1 MIDLTSALNHSASLI
16 LKFVSLYINTN
27 GVDAV
32 LVTEFL
38 GGGDLCERTSAKDY
52 VLTEQKCRNIV
63 RQVG

>member
-1 MIDLTSALNHSASLI
+1 MNLFTSLI
-16 LKFVSLYINTN
+16 LKFVSFYYNTN
-27 GVDAV
+27 GVDAI

-63 RQVG
+63 RQEG